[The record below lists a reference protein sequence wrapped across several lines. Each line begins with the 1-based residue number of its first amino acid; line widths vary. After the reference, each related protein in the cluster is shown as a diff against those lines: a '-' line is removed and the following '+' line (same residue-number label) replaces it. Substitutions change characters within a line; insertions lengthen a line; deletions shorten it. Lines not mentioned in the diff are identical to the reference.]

1 MLAIREKLFCFF
13 LLFYY
18 YFYYSIIII
27 LLFSIILYFSL
38 SNFCISDL
46 IERVG
51 NLNGINRRDIRKG
64 HRQMS
69 GK

>member
-18 YFYYSIIII
+18 YYSIIFYHS
-27 LLFSIILYFSL
+27 LFFVVDFY
-38 SNFCISDL
+38 ISDL
-46 IERVG
+46 IKRVG
-51 NLNGINRRDIRKG
+51 NLNGINSRDIRKG